1 MNWPDLSMGGYG
13 FFVWGSY
20 IFALILIVWEVV
32 SLKQRQKTLKQQ
44 QQQEAQQQQRS
55 SSVSPSVLTG
65 STNETTS

>member
-32 SLKQRQKTLKQQ
+32 SLKQRQKTLRQQ
-44 QQQEAQQQQRS
+44 QLQETQQQQRS

>member
-13 FFVWGSY
+13 FYVWGSY

-32 SLKQRQKTLKQQ
+32 SLKQRKKVLRQQ
-44 QQQEAQQQQRS
+44 QHQQQERS

-65 STNETTS
+65 SANETTS

>member
-32 SLKQRQKTLKQQ
+32 SLKQRKKTLKQQ
-44 QQQEAQQQQRS
+44 QSAQQQQRS

-65 STNETTS
+65 SANETTS